1 MGVPFVLVSLLLYV
15 RRRSAVRPA
24 AVAFGLVSAAGL
36 ITLGAGFAFDTYGS
50 NGKWI
55 ELGNEMVFV
64 LIAVAVI
71 ARGSPAARG
80 IAGGAL
86 GLLGLFAGLQRTPV
100 LLHGVVL
107 SGFSPDLARALVA
120 LTVWS
125 GLAATLLGL
134 VVYEDLVGREQ
145 EPIEL

>member
-1 MGVPFVLVSLLLYV
+1 
-15 RRRSAVRPA
+15 VRPA

-107 SGFSPDLARALVA
+107 SGFF
-120 LTVWS
+120 S
-125 GLAATLLGL
+125 GPGTCPGCADS
-134 VVYEDLVGREQ
+134 VVRTGGHPTRPRRL
-145 EPIEL
+145 